1 MRCIMEFENLIR
13 ERYSVRKYMPDMLT
27 DDEINTILDA
37 GMVAPTGCNYQ
48 PQRVYV
54 LKSDDAITKIRKLSR
69 SAFNA
74 PVVLIVTLAEDE
86 DWKNPY
92 EEGYRAGIQDVS
104 IVADHMMLAAWN
116 IGVGSCWV
124 NAFRP
129 SDVKKEFD
137 LPDDETPVLLMPL
150 GYPATDCKPSN
161 LHDKT
166 RAKEEIIRVL

>member
-1 MRCIMEFENLIR
+1 MEFDKLIR
-13 ERYSVRKYMPDMLT
+13 ERYSVRKYKPDRIT
-27 DDEINTILDA
+27 EDELNTILKA

-54 LKSDDAITKIRKLSR
+54 LKSDDAIAKIRTLSR

-74 PVVLIVTLAEDE
+74 PVVLIVTLDE
-86 DWKNPY
+86 NADWKNPY

-129 SDVKKEFD
+129 SDVKAAFD
-137 LPDDETPVLLMPL
+137 IPDNEAPVLLMPL
-150 GYPATDCKPSN
+150 GYPADDCKPAH
-161 LHDKT
+161 LH
-166 RAKEEIIRVL
+166 KESKAMDEVVRVI

>member
-1 MRCIMEFENLIR
+1 MEFENLIR
-13 ERYSVRKYMPDMLT
+13 ERYSVRKYKPEMLT
-27 DDEINTILDA
+27 DDEIHTILNA

-48 PQRVYV
+48 PQRIYV
-54 LKSDDAITKIRKLSR
+54 LKSDAAIEKIRELSR

-74 PVVLIVTLAEDE
+74 PVVLIVALDE
-86 DWKNPY
+86 TADWKNPY

-129 SDVKKEFD
+129 SDVKEAFG
-137 LPDDETPVLLMPL
+137 LSNNETPVLLMPL
-150 GYPATDCKPSN
+150 GYPADGAKPSH
-161 LHDKT
+161 LHTESK
-166 RAKEEIIRVL
+166 AKEDIVRVL

>member
-1 MRCIMEFENLIR
+1 MEFENLIR
-13 ERYSVRKYMPDMLT
+13 ERYSVRKFKPDMIT
-27 DDEINTILDA
+27 DDELNTILEA

-54 LKSDDAITKIRKLSR
+54 LKSDDAVARIRTLSR

-74 PVVLIVTLAEDE
+74 PVVLIVTLDE
-86 DWKNPY
+86 NADWKNPY
-92 EEGYRAGIQDVS
+92 ESGYRAGIQDVS

-129 SDVKKEFD
+129 SDVKAAFNI
-137 LPDDETPVLLMPL
+137 PDNETPVLLMPL
-150 GYPATDCKPSN
+150 GYPADDCKPAH
-161 LHDKT
+161 LHAESKS
-166 RAKEEIIRVL
+166 KEEIVHIL